1 VLCVL
6 LGSSCYSLIAI
17 TEPVAAWRHIDD
29 VNTTLSVT
37 RRPSN
42 VTYSR
47 RPANPRSKPRVQ
59 FHLISFF
66 TAAAAAAATA
76 VDVRRRRLSVSIS

>member
-1 VLCVL
+1 ML

-29 VNTTLSVT
+29 VNTLSVT

-66 TAAAAAAATA
+66 TAAAAAAAATA